1 MMWLELFNEPKGN
14 YKIRPPCTVQQI
26 NEAEQILGH
35 AFPRELVELFLETNG
50 VEDGNGYSD
59 VIWSLEW
66 LVKTNLEFR
75 QNASF
80 KELYKSFNNLLFFS
94 DLGNGDQ
101 IAFSLAKDE
110 TLWRVYRWDHEDD
123 SRTEIAESLRGFI
136 NWWTNQ

>member
-1 MMWLELFNEPKGN
+1 MWIELFNESKGS
-14 YKIRPPCTVQQI
+14 YKTKPPSTVKQI
-26 NEAEQILGH
+26 SEAGEVLGH
-35 AFPRELVELFLETNG
+35 AFPQELVELFLETNG
-50 VEDGNGYSD
+50 VKDVNGYLD

-80 KELYKSFNNLLFFS
+80 KELYKPFNNLLFFS

-110 TLWRVYRWDHEDD
+110 TLGRVYRWDHEDD

-136 NWWTNQ
+136 HWWTKQ